1 VSAVPDHDSPEVGGL
16 QNTGTNLGAS
26 IGTALAGSILIA
38 GLTSSFLTGIQQ
50 NPAVPDSVK
59 AQANVE
65 LAGGVP
71 FISDADL
78 QAALDQ
84 AEVSEDTA
92 TAILEVN
99 QQARLDGLRAA
110 LVVLAVV
117 ALLALFAARRIPTQQ
132 PGSTPLPSAEPS
144 SAS

>member
-1 VSAVPDHDSPEVGGL
+1 M
-16 QNTGTNLGAS
+16 
-26 IGTALAGSILIA
+26 
-38 GLTSSFLTGIQQ
+38 
-50 NPAVPDSVK
+50 VPDSVK

-84 AEVSEDTA
+84 AGASEETTTA
-92 TAILEVN
+92 VLEAN

-110 LVVLAVV
+110 LVVLALV
-117 ALLALFAARRIPTQQ
+117 AVLALFAARRIPSQQ
-132 PGSTPLPSAEPS
+132 PGSTPE
-144 SAS
+144 AST

>member
-1 VSAVPDHDSPEVGGL
+1 L

-38 GLTSSFLTGIQQ
+38 ILTSSFLTGISQ
-50 NPAVPDSVK
+50 NPAVPAEVK
-59 AQANVE
+59 SQANVQ

-71 FISDADL
+71 FISVADL

-84 AEVSEDTA
+84 AGLSQETTTA
-92 TAILEVN
+92 ALEAN

-110 LVVLAVV
+110 LVVLAGV
-117 ALLALFAARRIPTQQ
+117 AVLALFAARRIPTQQ
-132 PGSTPLPSAEPS
+132 PGSTPK
-144 SAS
+144 

>member
-1 VSAVPDHDSPEVGGL
+1 L

-38 GLTSSFLTGIQQ
+38 GLTSSFLTGISQ
-50 NPAVPDSVK
+50 NPAVPAEVK
-59 AQANVE
+59 SQANVK
-65 LAGGVP
+65 LASGAP

-84 AEVSEDTA
+84 AGVSQETSTA
-92 TAILEVN
+92 VLEVN

-110 LVVLAVV
+110 LVILAGI
-117 ALLALFAARRIPTQQ
+117 ALLALFAARRIPTAQ
-132 PGSTPLPSAEPS
+132 PGAS
-144 SAS
+144 SESPAHLQDR

>member
-1 VSAVPDHDSPEVGGL
+1 VPDEDSPEVGGL

-38 GLTSSFLTGIQQ
+38 GLTSSFLTGIDQ
-50 NPAVPDSVK
+50 NPAVPAEVK
-59 AQANVE
+59 AQADVE

-78 QAALDQ
+78 QAALARTNLSEETS
-84 AEVSEDTA
+84 AEV
-92 TAILEVN
+92 LEVN

-110 LVVLAVV
+110 LVVLAGV
-117 ALLALFAARRIPTQQ
+117 AVLALFAARRIPTTQ
-132 PGSTPLPSAEPS
+132 PGSTSG
-144 SAS
+144 

>member
-1 VSAVPDHDSPEVGGL
+1 M
-16 QNTGTNLGAS
+16 
-26 IGTALAGSILIA
+26 
-38 GLTSSFLTGIQQ
+38 
-50 NPAVPDSVK
+50 VPDSVK

-84 AEVSEDTA
+84 AGASEETTTA
-92 TAILEVN
+92 VLKAN

-110 LVVLAVV
+110 LVVLAGV
-117 ALLALFAARRIPTQQ
+117 AVLALFAAGGSPPNNQALPHCPRPSLRRP
-132 PGSTPLPSAEPS
+132 PEPCV
-144 SAS
+144 

>member
-1 VSAVPDHDSPEVGGL
+1 M
-16 QNTGTNLGAS
+16 
-26 IGTALAGSILIA
+26 
-38 GLTSSFLTGIQQ
+38 
-50 NPAVPDSVK
+50 AVPDSVK

-71 FISDADL
+71 FLSDADL

-84 AEVSEDTA
+84 ADVSEEVA
-92 TAILEVN
+92 TAALRAN

-110 LVVLAVV
+110 LVVLALI

-132 PGSTPLPSAEPS
+132 PGSAPLPSAEPS